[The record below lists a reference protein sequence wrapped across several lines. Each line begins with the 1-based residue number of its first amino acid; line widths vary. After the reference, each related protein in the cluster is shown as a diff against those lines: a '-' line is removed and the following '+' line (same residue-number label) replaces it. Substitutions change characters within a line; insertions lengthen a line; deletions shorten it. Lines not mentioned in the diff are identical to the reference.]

1 MAEASQTFSHSEVE
15 GISPF
20 RDTPLSKPLPR
31 SRSQFPLCKGVM
43 LPQLWKF
50 LHQLVSWLVP
60 LPASS
65 RVLLPL
71 LWGAHWKALPKTAT
85 NSLAGAGG
93 ASLEQVVSNKR
104 PRFLFPPDRQMG
116 TQTTFHRLQRR
127 YEWLPVLAFLIGVLS
142 KISFETGI

>member
-15 GISPF
+15 DISPF
-20 RDTPLSKPLPR
+20 RDTPLSKPLPC

-50 LHQLVSWLVP
+50 LHQLVSSLVP

-85 NSLAGAGG
+85 NSLAGARGGRG
-93 ASLEQVVSNKR
+93 ASLEQVVSNSDLGFFFPQIDKR
-104 PRFLFPPDRQMG
+104 TLRPLFTHCRGGTSGSRCLLSLLRF
-116 TQTTFHRLQRR
+116 
-127 YEWLPVLAFLIGVLS
+127 
-142 KISFETGI
+142 